1 MAAISSIIAGIAA
14 GAAAAGTGYA
24 ITSGQRG
31 AAMQRQAMRQQQEAQ
46 GAASAAA
53 RSQQRRSQQ
62 AMAAANRAEP
72 AVADI
77 MGRAAAEMGGGPS
90 STMLT
95 GPMGVNPQDL
105 QLGRTSLL
113 GG

>member
-1 MAAISSIIAGIAA
+1 MQREAMGQQKRAQD
-14 GAAAAGTGYA
+14 AAA
-24 ITSGQRG
+24 
-31 AAMQRQAMRQQQEAQ
+31 
-46 GAASAAA
+46 AAA

-62 AMAAANRAEP
+62 AMAAANRQEP

-77 MGRAAAEMGGGPS
+77 MGRAATEMAGGPA

-95 GPMGVNPQDL
+95 GPMGVNPQEL

>member
-1 MAAISSIIAGIAA
+1 
-14 GAAAAGTGYA
+14 
-24 ITSGQRG
+24 
-31 AAMQRQAMRQQQEAQ
+31 
-46 GAASAAA
+46 
-53 RSQQRRSQQ
+53 
-62 AMAAANRAEP
+62 MAAANRAEP

-95 GPMGVNPQDL
+95 GPMGVNPQEL